1 MTRRKWFICRM
12 ALIYILFWELRSMVF
27 CHCRATSETTMGVF
41 CSHVRYYDAF
51 YLASGV
57 FVAPWLFV
65 IVLKYGSLLNSWSEQ
80 ELYRVVFSSAGCE
93 RMRESSHKLYA
104 KGPNDIE
111 IIAQIRPY
119 STAYLPAKDLY
130 FEDLMEDGV
139 KLQTKK
145 HSRD

>member
-1 MTRRKWFICRM
+1 
-12 ALIYILFWELRSMVF
+12 
-27 CHCRATSETTMGVF
+27 
-41 CSHVRYYDAF
+41 
-51 YLASGV
+51 
-57 FVAPWLFV
+57 
-65 IVLKYGSLLNSWSEQ
+65 
-80 ELYRVVFSSAGCE
+80 
-93 RMRESSHKLYA
+93 MRESSHKLYA